1 MTQPFR
7 NFTGGRIDRERP
19 LSFVFNDEHYTGF
32 AGDTLASA
40 LLAAGVH
47 LVARSF
53 KYHRPRGILSA
64 GAEEPNALV
73 QLETGAFT
81 QPNLRATQIELYEG
95 LRASS
100 QNCWPSVRLDVGA
113 LNNVLSRLFPAGFYY
128 KTFMWPP
135 SMWMHYENLIR
146 RAAGLGRAPAASDP
160 HVYDKMHAHCDVLVV
175 GAGPAGLAA
184 ALAAGRTGARVIIA
198 DEQFDIGGSL
208 AGGRD
213 VIDDRP
219 AMQWASKVWEEL
231 ARMSNVRCLLRTSV
245 FGYYDHNYL
254 AMVERI
260 GEHLA
265 PRTRLAQVRQRL
277 WKVRAVQVILAT
289 GAHERPLVFRNND
302 LPGVMLAG
310 AVSTYMNRFA
320 VRCGDHA
327 VVCTNNDSAWQTAFD
342 LSDAGCVVSIVDAR
356 EHIDASLLADACARG
371 IEVCAQHVVVA
382 ASARRKRVHRVEVAR
397 LHNTGLQLLGPLRPI
412 PCDLLCMSGGWSPAV
427 HLHSQSGAR
436 VVYDAPRCCFVPDL
450 AVQAARSA
458 GAANGTFELDFAIS
472 EGREAGKSAAADAGF
487 RRRAVADAAK
497 VDVRRMQPMLA
508 LWEVPLPRTMQANK
522 SFVDFQNDVTA
533 ADIQLSAREGYR
545 SVEHTKRYTTTGM
558 GTDQGKTSNVNALA
572 ILGDAVGRSIADVGT
587 TTFRAPYTP
596 VTFGVLA
603 GRDLGELMDPVRRT
617 AMFSWHEANGAMW
630 EDVGQWKRPRYYPRR
645 GEDMHAA
652 VNRECLA
659 ARHCIGILDASTL
672 GKIDIR
678 GADAARFLNLV
689 YTNGWTALALGR
701 CRYGLMCTDDGMVF
715 DDGVTVRMADDHFL
729 MHTTSGNAARVLSWL
744 EEWLQTQ
751 WPQLQVYCNSVTEH
765 WATASICGRFARDLL
780 AELNDDIDLSDNAFP
795 FMSWRAGTV
804 AGIPARVMRVSFTG
818 ELSYEINVPAD
829 YGLALWE
836 ALMNAGARYGITP
849 FGTEAMHV
857 LRAEKGFIIAGQET
871 DGTVTPVDLGMDRM
885 VSKAKDFIGRRSLAR
900 ADSLRADRK
909 QLVGLLTDDPRVV
922 LPEGAQVVERSL
934 AAPPMPMIGHVT
946 SSYWSENLGH
956 SIALALINGG
966 RQRHGDYVELP
977 LQHGVVRAR
986 ICDPVFFDPSGARM
1000 NG

>member
-1 MTQPFR
+1 MKQPFR
-7 NFTGGRIDRERP
+7 NFTGGRIDRQQP
-19 LSFVFNDEHYTGF
+19 LNFVFNDEGYSGF

-40 LLAAGVH
+40 LLGAGVH
-47 LVARSF
+47 LVGRSF

-73 QLETGAFT
+73 QLETDACT
-81 QPNLRATQIELYEG
+81 QPNLRATQVELYAG

-100 QNCWPSVRLDVGA
+100 QNCWPSVRFDVGA
-113 LNNVLSRLFPAGFYY
+113 LNNVLSGVFPAGFYY

-146 RAAGLGRAPAASDP
+146 RAAGLGRAPSAADP
-160 HVYDKMHAHCDVLVV
+160 DVYDKMHAHCDVLVV
-175 GAGPAGLAA
+175 GGGPAGLAA

-208 AGGRD
+208 CGTRD
-213 VIDDRP
+213 AIDDLP
-219 AMQWASKVWEEL
+219 ATQWAAKVWQEL
-231 ARMSNVRCLLRTSV
+231 AAMSNVRRLLRTSV

-260 GEHLA
+260 SDHLPPA
-265 PRTRLAQVRQRL
+265 SRSGHVRQRL
-277 WKVRAVQVILAT
+277 WKVRARQVVLAT

-302 LPGVMLAG
+302 LPGIMLAG
-310 AVSTYMNRFA
+310 AVRTYVNRFA
-320 VRCGDHA
+320 VRCGEHA
-327 VVCTNNDSAWQTAFD
+327 VVCTNNDSAWETAFD
-342 LSDAGCVVSIVDAR
+342 LSDAGSEVSIVDAR
-356 EHIDASLLADACARG
+356 EQLDAGLLAAASARG
-371 IEVCAQHVVVA
+371 IEVLAQHVVVA
-382 ASARRKRVHRVEVAR
+382 ASARNKRVHRVQVAR
-397 LHNTGLQLLGPLRPI
+397 LHAAGRVLIGALRPI
-412 PCDLLCMSGGWSPAV
+412 HCDVVCMSGGWSPAV

-436 VVYDAPRCCFVPDL
+436 VVYDQQRCCFVPDL
-450 AVQAARSA
+450 AVQAVRSA
-458 GAANGTFELDFAIS
+458 GAANGTFELDFVLS
-472 EGREAGKSAAADAGF
+472 EGREAGKSAAAETGF
-487 RRRAVADAAK
+487 RRRAAGGAPK
-497 VDVRRMQPMLA
+497 VEVRRMQPILG
-508 LWEVPLPRTMQANK
+508 LWQVPLPPRVQANK

-533 ADIQLSAREGYR
+533 ADIRLSAREGYR
-545 SVEHTKRYTTTGM
+545 SVEHAKRYTTTGM

-572 ILGDAVGRSIADVGT
+572 ILGDAVGRNIADVGT

-596 VTFGVLA
+596 VTFGALA
-603 GRDLGELMDPVRRT
+603 GRDLGALMDPVRRT
-617 AMFSWHEANGAMW
+617 AMFSWHQANGAMW
-630 EDVGQWKRPRYYPRR
+630 EDVGQWQRPWYYPRH
-645 GEDMHAA
+645 GEDMRAA

-678 GADAARFLNLV
+678 GVDAVQFLNRI
-689 YTNGWTALALGR
+689 YTNGWTSLAVGH

-729 MHTTSGNAARVLSWL
+729 MHTTSGHAARVLSWL
-744 EEWLQTQ
+744 EEWLQTE
-751 WPQLQVYCNSVTEH
+751 WPQLQVYCNSVTEQ
-765 WATASICGRFARDLL
+765 WATASICGRFARELL
-780 AELNDDIDLSDNAFP
+780 AEINHDIDLSDDAFP
-795 FMSWRAGTV
+795 FMSWRAGSV

-818 ELSYEINVPAD
+818 ERSYEINVPAD
-829 YGLALWE
+829 YGLALWT

-871 DGTVTPVDLGMDRM
+871 DGTVTPIDLGMQRM

-922 LPEGAQVVERSL
+922 LPEGAQVVERTL

-946 SSYWSENLGH
+946 SSYWSANLGH
-956 SIALALINGG
+956 SIALAMINGG
-966 RQRHGDYVELP
+966 RQRHGDHVELP
-977 LQHGVVRAR
+977 LQQGVVRAR
-986 ICDPVFFDPSGARM
+986 VCAPVFFDPSGARM
-1000 NG
+1000 HG